1 MKTFIKILQKYVII
15 SLFESYPLF
24 TLCMDLPLYDNSIYS
39 LIYILFRHSMTPAYL
54 TIGGC
59 WVSSLAIGL
68 PIMFGLNHRPEPE
81 SFFLNNFTNIREES
95 FNLYSMEELF
105 CEFEKVLMSL
115 KFFWYLQVDFLNHME
130 FSIPLPC

>member
-1 MKTFIKILQKYVII
+1 
-15 SLFESYPLF
+15 
-24 TLCMDLPLYDNSIYS
+24 
-39 LIYILFRHSMTPAYL
+39 MTPAYL

-95 FNLYSMEELF
+95 FNFVFNVSDPAAESV
-105 CEFEKVLMSL
+105 KA
-115 KFFWYLQVDFLNHME
+115 
-130 FSIPLPC
+130 